1 MSLSLQGK
9 PEQIEIEQK
18 RKKKRKLQDNLPE
31 VHR

>member
-18 RKKKRKLQDNLPE
+18 KKKRKLQDNLPE